1 MDMKICYSSLLLTV
15 VSLCLSL
22 RLEAVSHTAYLEV
35 LEVKKI
41 KNYLQFDKFYYIIV
55 LALSNAPLAQLAEH
69 LTLNQGVQGSN
80 P

>member
-1 MDMKICYSSLLLTV
+1 MKICYSSLLLTV

-41 KNYLQFDKFYYIIV
+41 KNYYLFLIV
-55 LALSNAPLAQLAEH
+55 
-69 LTLNQGVQGSN
+69 
-80 P
+80 